1 MWLTVVRHD
10 HVRAS
15 MYMYHLVFDIVTSV
29 NKRTDMSD
37 TDRDTYLNRSPNL
50 LFRWLAWRECFHH
63 KFLYWFIS
71 VLELLWNSSHLSFC
85 CPTTIPFLPPSCSV
99 DTSQESS
106 TLHHIWGSLYDD
118 AIWVAILGSRHFI
131 PWLCEHVSM
140 TTNDLMCV
148 RNDGV
153 SLIPSSALATAL
165 EPTSLTDIWHLTER
179 RSYAI
184 GKVWAM

>member
-1 MWLTVVRHD
+1 VP
-10 HVRAS
+10 
-15 MYMYHLVFDIVTSV
+15 
-29 NKRTDMSD
+29 
-37 TDRDTYLNRSPNL
+37 DRDIFGSTVSQIFSRL
-50 LFRWLAWRECFHH
+50 LGRCWRESFFTINH
-63 KFLYWFIS
+63 WSIS
-71 VLELLWNSSHLSFC
+71 VITCSWNSSVTWVFVV
-85 CPTTIPFLPPSCSV
+85 PPPSPFCRRACSV

-140 TTNDLMCV
+140 TTDDPMCV

-165 EPTSLTDIWHLTER
+165 EPTSLTDIRHLTER

-184 GKVWAM
+184 GKVRAM